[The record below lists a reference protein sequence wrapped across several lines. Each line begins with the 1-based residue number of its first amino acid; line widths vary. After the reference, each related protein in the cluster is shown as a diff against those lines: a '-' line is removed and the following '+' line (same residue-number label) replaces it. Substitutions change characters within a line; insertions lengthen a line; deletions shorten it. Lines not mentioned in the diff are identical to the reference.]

1 MPRME
6 RLMAILSL
14 MTLTLSGC
22 AFITLD
28 LKSLM
33 RPTSMEERV
42 IRKGSK
48 DKVLVVEILGP
59 ITTTAARDTF
69 MPRQGTL
76 ERLDTVF
83 ARAKNDT
90 NIKGIILR
98 IDSPG
103 GGVTSSDLVYRKIME
118 YKGSQRIPV
127 MACITNLGASGAYMV
142 ALAAD
147 RIIALPT
154 STVGNVGVLLPSLS
168 FEGLLDTLGIRNQTL
183 TSGKYKDAGSPFRD
197 MSAEEKAIYN
207 DIVMDFYRNF
217 IDKVKQHRPVTEEDL
232 KIVGDGRIMT
242 ASAALKYHLIDEI
255 GYYETALKAVET
267 SANIQNPTVII
278 YRREGENT
286 GGFYSWP

>member
-1 MPRME
+1 MYRME
-6 RLMAILSL
+6 RLMAILSF

-33 RPTSMEERV
+33 RPPRMEERV

-59 ITTTAARDTF
+59 ITTTATRDTF

-76 ERLDTVF
+76 ERLDAVF
-83 ARAKNDT
+83 SRAKNDA

-103 GGVTSSDLVYRKIME
+103 GGVTASDLVYRKIME
-118 YKGSQRIPV
+118 YKSSQRIPV

-154 STVGNVGVLLPSLS
+154 STVGNVGVLLLSLS
-168 FEGLLDTLGIRNQTL
+168 FEGLLDTLGIRDQTL

-242 ASAALKYHLIDEI
+242 ASAALRYHLIDEI

>member
-1 MPRME
+1 MHRME
-6 RLMAILSL
+6 RRMAMLLL

-33 RPTSMEERV
+33 RPPSMEERV

-76 ERLDTVF
+76 ERLDAVF
-83 ARAKNDT
+83 SRAKNDA

-103 GGVTSSDLVYRKIME
+103 GGVTSSDLVYRRIME
-118 YKGSQRIPV
+118 YKGSQHIPV

-142 ALAAD
+142 ALSAD

-154 STVGNVGVLLPSLS
+154 STVGNVGVLLLSLS
-168 FEGLLDTLGIRNQTL
+168 FQGLLDTLGIRDQTL

-267 SANIQNPTVII
+267 SANIQNPTVIT
-278 YRREGENT
+278 YRHEGENT

>member
-1 MPRME
+1 
-6 RLMAILSL
+6 
-14 MTLTLSGC
+14 
-22 AFITLD
+22 
-28 LKSLM
+28 
-33 RPTSMEERV
+33 
-42 IRKGSK
+42 
-48 DKVLVVEILGP
+48 
-59 ITTTAARDTF
+59 
-69 MPRQGTL
+69 
-76 ERLDTVF
+76 
-83 ARAKNDT
+83 
-90 NIKGIILR
+90 
-98 IDSPG
+98 
-103 GGVTSSDLVYRKIME
+103 
-118 YKGSQRIPV
+118 
-127 MACITNLGASGAYMV
+127 
-142 ALAAD
+142 
-147 RIIALPT
+147 
-154 STVGNVGVLLPSLS
+154 VLLLSLS
-168 FEGLLDTLGIRNQTL
+168 FEGLLDTLGIRDQTL